1 MLATGAVPTE
11 SDQRKTE
18 VAMLSPTGRARVFLF
33 GASVLVLAPFVLGLR
48 HSPADVLRPTS
59 APSFAGR
66 ATPPT
71 RTELLGYARGLDY
84 DTVHG
89 ASDTRWL
96 RVEGVEAGRGAL
108 MRIDPE
114 RGTAA
119 LTESDLVHGRIV
131 ARVINVG
138 PIPYPEL
145 GLPPGDTL
153 YWWID
158 STATGWRSLLIPSAE
173 NVAVSPRR
181 VRFGSHPGYVW
192 RQSIA
197 RFLDGQRSV
206 DYWVVCGIGK
216 CCIVVDG

>member
-1 MLATGAVPTE
+1 M
-11 SDQRKTE
+11 S
-18 VAMLSPTGRARVFLF
+18 SPTGRARVFLF
-33 GASVLVLAPFVLGLR
+33 GASVLVLAPFVLALR
-48 HSPADVLRPTS
+48 DSPPADALRPTP

-89 ASDTRWL
+89 ASDTRRL
-96 RVEGVEAGRGAL
+96 RVEGNEAGRGAL
-108 MRIDPE
+108 VSIQPE

-119 LTESDLVHGRIV
+119 LAEGDLSRGRIV
-131 ARVINVG
+131 ARVINLG
-138 PIPYPEL
+138 RTPYPEL

-181 VRFGSHPGYVW
+181 VNFGNHPGYIW

-197 RFLDGQRSV
+197 RFLEGETRV
-206 DYWVVCGIGK
+206 NAWVVCGPGM
-216 CCIVVDG
+216 CCILEG